1 MKRIKKVIVLFLLAA
16 MMTVMYSCNSNE
28 KENTNNTEGKK
39 YTLTIW
45 GAEEDQAL
53 LKEMCNDYAKANPQ
67 NEYEFLFGVQ
77 GEGNVADSVLND
89 VQSGPDVYSMASDQ
103 LYKLYAGG
111 ALARIGG
118 DIETQ
123 VKNENTAGSIDAS
136 TIKIDGVDQ
145 LYAYPCTGDNCY
157 FVYYDKS
164 VYKNE
169 EDLSTLDKMLDVAEK
184 AGKKVH
190 FRLNDDGWYLSSF
203 FFAVPELG
211 YDVKYNSQM
220 AEQKVEINYNSKQG
234 LEVMKALRSYL
245 YRDGLVAQTDDSKM
259 IAALTE
265 NNGKREAAAIISG
278 TWNAQSVK
286 KSLGDNMGVCKL
298 PEIKVGDETLQLS
311 GYMGYKLIGVNGY
324 SKNKGEA
331 HKLAQWLSNE
341 KNQIKRY
348 ESRGFVPTN
357 KTATQNSNV
366 VKDEI
371 VKTVLEQSK
380 YNRIQKGVPSAYWTP
395 MGSLITPIL
404 SAKAEG
410 RKVSDN
416 MLQEYLDAL
425 CKQVRKG

>member
-1 MKRIKKVIVLFLLAA
+1 MKRIKKVMVLFLLVV
-16 MMTVMYSCNSNE
+16 MMTVMYSCNSNG

-67 NEYEFLFGVQ
+67 NRYEFLFGVQ

-123 VKNENTAGSIDAS
+123 IKNENTAGSIDAS
-136 TIKIDGVDQ
+136 TIKIDGEDQ

-220 AEQKVEINYNSKQG
+220 AEQKVEINYNSKDG

-265 NNGKREAAAIISG
+265 KNGKREAAAIISG

-286 KSLGDNMGVCKL
+286 KLLGDNMGVCKL
-298 PEIKVGDETLQLS
+298 PEIKVGGEYLQLS

-331 HKLAQWLSNE
+331 HKLAQWLTNE
-341 KNQIKRY
+341 KNQTKRY
-348 ESRGFVPTN
+348 ELRGFVPTN
-357 KTATQNSNV
+357 KAATQNSNV

-380 YNRIQKGVPSAYWTP
+380 FNRIQKGVPSAYWTP

-410 RKVSDN
+410 RKVSDS